1 MATNNFNTVESIS
14 PPRSRHV
21 LKHTNCFDTNFG
33 WVIPVAWRELVPGD
47 STKISLSAL
56 VKGLTMPAVPMGKV
70 SAYFNMFFVPTA
82 LIDDDWEKRL
92 IGQDPDKARRGQNA
106 EVPYTTD
113 FPSLLT
119 YNGGNNTLNEIQK
132 YQLRDY
138 LGLPLGEYNNDLS
151 DYTVNPML
159 AYWRIW
165 NDYFRPE
172 DYKDT
177 VPDTLQEFNLWT
189 NSTSSYEADV
199 SIGDYLGYRSGI
211 LRCCLNNDVFNTAL
225 LDRQLGNPAN
235 VPLQG
240 VLSGYS
246 KGIGIQDSDGNP
258 LYIRSAHSG
267 EYTPAELALGCINNA
282 KSALLL
288 TSMDKD
294 KAYGPAKFHY
304 DSTTGSVKTLFDDS
318 FFYEDGT
325 PFTYTG
331 GQLVGHGEVSFNA
344 NLSGATLEGASFS
357 ISDFRLANTL
367 QKWSEINNKCGT
379 RLGEYIRAMFS
390 VNTPD
395 ERLHRSEWIGGFEM
409 PIMTD
414 VFHQDAETAT
424 RKLGDDVG
432 KMLTMGSDYLGSY
445 FAREYGY
452 IMVTMHIKPEVV
464 YHQGIDKMWIK
475 PTRYDYYNPLF
486 NGLSEE
492 GIRNDEVCHVS
503 GSDRD
508 SKIFGYQR
516 RNYHM
521 ESVQDKIC
529 GGFHDVYGNMTWNR
543 TFTATDADAPNLDIG
558 FKLCVESDYADKFNV
573 VDEPPFLC
581 QINIIEDMVRPM
593 PTVCTPSL

>member
-56 VKGLTMPAVPMGKV
+56 IKGLTMPAVPMGKV

-92 IGQDPDKARRGQNA
+92 IGIDPDKARRGQNA

-119 YNGGNNTLNEIQK
+119 YNGGNNTLNEIKK

-189 NSTSSYEADV
+189 NSTSSYEEDV
-199 SIGDYLGYRSGI
+199 SIGDYLGYRSLI

-225 LDRQLGNPAN
+225 LNRQLGNPAN

-240 VLSGYS
+240 ILSGYS

-258 LYIRSAHSG
+258 LYIRSSATT
-267 EYTPAELALGCINNA
+267 YTPAELALGCVNNVN
-282 KSALLL
+282 SVLSL

-294 KAYGPAKFHY
+294 KSYGASKFIVDSSTGNVKSRY
-304 DSTTGSVKTLFDDS
+304 DDD

-325 PFTYTG
+325 PFTFAG
-331 GQLVGHGEVSFNA
+331 GAVTGHGEVSFNA
-344 NLSGATLEGASFS
+344 NLSGASLEGASFS

-414 VFHQDAETAT
+414 VFHQDSETAT

>member
-119 YNGGNNTLNEIQK
+119 YSGGNNTLNEIQK

-138 LGLPLGEYNNDLS
+138 LGLPLGEYDNDLS

-240 VLSGYS
+240 MLSGTA
-246 KGIGIQDSDGNP
+246 IGLNAYDADNNP
-258 LYIRSAHSG
+258 LCIHSAG
-267 EYTPAELALGCINNA
+267 NYLPAELSAYVNNSKPLALGLN
-282 KSALLL
+282 SLDRV
-288 TSMDKD
+288 S
-294 KAYGPAKFHY
+294 G
-304 DSTTGSVKTLFDDS
+304 STIGMNPVAGSPIGSVNLENAS
-318 FFYEDGT
+318 NLYYSDGT
-325 PFTYTG
+325 KPDFSSTLGDVNMRFGMNMDGVSLQTG
-331 GQLVGHGEVSFNA
+331 
-344 NLSGATLEGASFS
+344 SFS

-414 VFHQDAETAT
+414 VFHQDSETSS

-486 NGLSEE
+486 NGLSED

>member
-113 FPSLLT
+113 FPSLLA

-138 LGLPLGEYNNDLS
+138 LGLPLGEYDNDLS

-240 VLSGYS
+240 VLSGYAPVMALTPDNEKMGPVSYDYLGLKRTSEVGVCDVGMFNTLTPDS
-246 KGIGIQDSDGNP
+246 KTNQQ
-258 LYIRSAHSG
+258 
-267 EYTPAELALGCINNA
+267 
-282 KSALLL
+282 
-288 TSMDKD
+288 
-294 KAYGPAKFHY
+294 KFL
-304 DSTTGSVKTLFDDS
+304 SGSVRVTCVN
-318 FFYEDGT
+318 G
-325 PFTYTG
+325 YTG
-331 GQLVGHGEVSFNA
+331 DVADTGIFKADMGST
-344 NLSGATLEGASFS
+344 SLEGASFN

-414 VFHQDAETAT
+414 VFHQDSETAT

>member
-138 LGLPLGEYNNDLS
+138 LGLPLGEFDNDLS

-246 KGIGIQDSDGNP
+246 KGLNIADSDGNP
-258 LYIRSAHSG
+258 LYIRSSATT
-267 EYTPAELALGCINNA
+267 YTPAELALGCMNNA
-282 KSALLL
+282 KGVLMV

-294 KAYGPAKFHY
+294 KSYGPDKFIY
-304 DSTTGSVKTLFDDS
+304 DAGSHTVKNMFDTDY
-318 FFYEDGT
+318 FYEDGT
-325 PFTYTG
+325 PFTYAADA
-331 GQLVGHGEVSFNA
+331 LVGHGEVSFNA

-452 IMVTMHIKPEVV
+452 IMITMHIKPEVV

-581 QINIIEDMVRPM
+581 QINIVEDMVRPM